1 MNFSRLLLHLMLLCL
16 TCCSAAAL
24 AAKPKL
30 IIGIGF
36 TDQVNTNHK
45 NSNYHFDVLLSYR
58 LFTDLGYQVKF
69 VIAPY
74 AKLTQLLQQKHI
86 DVATRQSGQLN
97 ASLLYSSVY
106 LDVHNLVFARQDFSG
121 NIQNISDLQFYR
133 LTGFQNASRVLGR
146 EFALASQKSPSYREV
161 FDHIQAVQLL
171 LKGRTDLLVL
181 NKITFYRRLAEL
193 QQPTSAVQ
201 SFDILPRVRYRLAFH
216 QPTLQQQAEQKLLW
230 YLQQGL
236 VKNIEQ
242 EARQQSDQIE
252 KLLRRPD

>member
-1 MNFSRLLLHLMLLCL
+1 MNLTRLCLRLLLFCL
-16 TCCSAAAL
+16 ACCSEAAL

-45 NSNYHFDVLLSYR
+45 SSNYHFDVLFSYR

-74 AKLTQLLQQKHI
+74 AKLTQLLQQKQI
-86 DVATRQSGQLN
+86 DVATRQAGQLSS
-97 ASLLYSSVY
+97 SLYYSSVY
-106 LDVHNLVFARQDFSG
+106 LEVHNLVFARQDFSG
-121 NIQNISDLQFYR
+121 NIQQIGDLQLYR
-133 LTGFQNASRVLGR
+133 LTGFQNASHVLGQ
-146 EFALASQKSPSYREV
+146 EFALASQKAPSYREV

-171 LKGRTDLLVL
+171 LKGRTELLVL
-181 NKITFYRRLAEL
+181 NKNTFYRRLAEL
-193 QQPTSAVQ
+193 QQPVSAVQ
-201 SFDILPRVRYRLAFH
+201 SFDILPRVRYRLAFY
-216 QPTLQQQAEQKLLW
+216 QPKLQQQAEQKLLL

-236 VKNIEQ
+236 VKSIEQ
-242 EARQQSDQIE
+242 EARQQPDQIE

>member
-16 TCCSAAAL
+16 ACCSEVAL

-45 NSNYHFDVLLSYR
+45 SSNYHFDVLFSYR

-74 AKLTQLLQQKHI
+74 AKLTQLLQQKQI
-86 DVATRQSGQLN
+86 DVATRQAGQLSS
-97 ASLLYSSVY
+97 SLFYSSVY
-106 LDVHNLVFARQDFSG
+106 LEVHNLVFARQDFGG
-121 NIQNISDLQFYR
+121 NIQNISDLQLYR
-133 LTGFQNASRVLGR
+133 LTGFQNASHVLGQ
-146 EFALASQKSPSYREV
+146 EFALASQKAPSYREV

-171 LKGRTDLLVL
+171 LKGRTELLVL
-181 NKITFYRRLAEL
+181 NKNTFYRRLAEL
-193 QQPTSAVQ
+193 QQPVSAVQ
-201 SFDILPRVRYRLAFH
+201 SFDILPRVRYRLAFY
-216 QPTLQQQAEQKLLW
+216 QPKLQQQAEQKLLL

-236 VKNIEQ
+236 VKSIAQ
-242 EARQQSDQIE
+242 EARQQPDQIE